1 MCSHSKKQSILRRL
15 LFTVFVAIAA
25 LSNVKAQQY
34 QITQTVQ
41 VRPPYTNKLSD
52 YFESPG
58 KIVSVITTTG
68 MSITSD
74 YLYYLYGYIE
84 STDNNGIW
92 IGTNPGI
99 TPHPRNMRITPG
111 VGFAPY
117 TLPYSELQQIFSE
130 QTLRYRGIT
139 REQVRRDGL
148 PAGTYRIC
156 FRLFIRTGW
165 MNQFE
170 QAGESCS
177 APFRIE
183 EKEPVI
189 NQTVQ
194 VLPPYTNKLS
204 DYLESPGKIQ
214 SVITVTQYP
223 DNQARFNVTGRLEQV
238 DGNIRIRSGQHSLFV
253 YGGSTLTVWLTIASF
268 F

>member
-1 MCSHSKKQSILRRL
+1 
-15 LFTVFVAIAA
+15 
-25 LSNVKAQQY
+25 
-34 QITQTVQ
+34 
-41 VRPPYTNKLSD
+41 
-52 YFESPG
+52 
-58 KIVSVITTTG
+58 
-68 MSITSD
+68 
-74 YLYYLYGYIE
+74 
-84 STDNNGIW
+84 
-92 IGTNPGI
+92 
-99 TPHPRNMRITPG
+99 
-111 VGFAPY
+111 
-117 TLPYSELQQIFSE
+117 
-130 QTLRYRGIT
+130 
-139 REQVRRDGL
+139 
-148 PAGTYRIC
+148 
-156 FRLFIRTGW
+156 

-238 DGNIRIRSGQHSLFV
+238 DGNIRIRSGQHSTSVRIDGTPSGNGVVFPP
-253 YGGSTLTVWLTIASF
+253 YTLTPTNYREMFREPMVYQGITREQVLRDGLPEGNYRICFMLSDARTGKEIGSYCSAPFRIQKKEAIVNQTVNVLPPYTNKLSDYF
-268 F
+268 EAPGKIQSVITVT